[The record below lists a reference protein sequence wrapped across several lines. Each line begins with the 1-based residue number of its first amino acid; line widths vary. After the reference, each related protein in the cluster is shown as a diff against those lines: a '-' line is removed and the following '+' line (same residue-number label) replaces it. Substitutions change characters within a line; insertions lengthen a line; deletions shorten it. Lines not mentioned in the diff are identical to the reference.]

1 MWAVL
6 EPSSTEDL
14 QYTGTHPVLH
24 SGQQPEGCLR
34 EKVFLP
40 SGILSDRQK
49 QCTAQTLQS
58 SLCFAVAEACSLAG
72 KGNDS
77 SLKLLELD
85 MDLLQTKDLAEIFF
99 LFFFNALADGE
110 YALSIEKLPVFEGN
124 GCLQC

>member
-1 MWAVL
+1 MDNNQKAASVKRYSFL
-6 EPSSTEDL
+6 LASF
-14 QYTGTHPVLH
+14 QTGRNNA
-24 SGQQPEGCLR
+24 QPKR
-34 EKVFLP
+34 SKAF
-40 SGILSDRQK
+40 S
-49 QCTAQTLQS
+49 ALQS
-58 SLCFAVAEACSLAG
+58 QRACSLAG

-110 YALSIEKLPVFEGN
+110 YALSIEKLLVFEGN